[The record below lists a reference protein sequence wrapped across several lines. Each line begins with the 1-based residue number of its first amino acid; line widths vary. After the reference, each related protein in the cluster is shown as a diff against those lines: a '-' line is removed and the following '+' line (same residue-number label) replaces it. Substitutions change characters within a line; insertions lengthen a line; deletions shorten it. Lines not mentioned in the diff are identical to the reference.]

1 MVEVSANHSILC
13 NEKLF
18 VPHID
23 KNKTVVWT
31 FTVKSS
37 VRFLLLLNSVH
48 NTKKVVQHSAGIPLI
63 ICQQVQNTCHR
74 SLGHRP
80 LDYQYRKYHKH
91 L

>member
-48 NTKKVVQHSAGIPLI
+48 IKGEI
-63 ICQQVQNTCHR
+63 IQ
-74 SLGHRP
+74 
-80 LDYQYRKYHKH
+80 RKLYSI
-91 L
+91 LQALL